1 MIPIR
6 QYLLAFLAVALV
18 GTAHGQTAYP
28 TKPIRIIIPSTPGG
42 GTDTIGRL
50 MSDKLAAMNGWQ
62 VVPENKPGA
71 GTTLGLAEL
80 ARSSNTGEILAIG
93 LTDNMTAAPLLN
105 KLTYDPV
112 KDLTPV
118 ALIATTPLVLVVPEN
133 SPLKTLEDLI
143 RVSKASPGSV
153 TYGSAG
159 VGGSAHL
166 VMEMLQAAANFK
178 MEHVPYKGSTAAL
191 PDLVGGRINVVSS
204 SIASVNSLLTAG
216 KVRALAVTSKERS
229 SVLPNVP
236 TVAESGYKDFDFSAY
251 YGVMAPTG
259 LPEPVLSRLNA
270 DFNKILQQPDVR
282 TTLLNQALEPS
293 PTSPGE
299 FAALIKADIQKAAEV
314 IKHANIK
321 VEQ

>member
-1 MIPIR
+1 MIR
-6 QYLLAFLAVALV
+6 QYLVAFFVAVLAS
-18 GTAHGQTAYP
+18 TAHGQTSYP
-28 TKPIRIIIPSTPGG
+28 TQPIHIIIPSTPGG
-42 GTDTIGRL
+42 GTDVVGRL
-50 MSDKLAAMNGWQ
+50 MGNKLAEMNGWH

-80 ARSSNTGEILAIG
+80 ARSSNTGEVLAIG

-118 ALIATTPLVLVVPEN
+118 ALVATTPLVLIVPED
-133 SPLKTLEDLI
+133 SSFKTLEDLI
-143 RVSKASPGSV
+143 RESKANPGSV

-166 VMEMLQAAANFK
+166 AMEMLQAAANFR

-191 PDLVGGRINVVSS
+191 PDLVGGRIQAVSS
-204 SIASVNSLLTAG
+204 SIASANSLLTAG

-236 TVAESGYKDFDFSAY
+236 TVAESGYKDFDFVVY
-251 YGVMAPTG
+251 FGVMAPAG

-282 TTLLNQALEPS
+282 ATLLGQSLEPR
-293 PTSPGE
+293 PTSTDK

-321 VEQ
+321 VE

>member
-1 MIPIR
+1 MIR
-6 QYLLAFLAVALV
+6 QYLAALLVATLA

-28 TKPIRIIIPSTPGG
+28 TKPIHIIIPSTPGG
-42 GTDTIGRL
+42 GTDVIGRL
-50 MSDKLAAMNGWQ
+50 MGDKLAEMNGWQ

-80 ARSSNTGEILAIG
+80 ARSSNTGEVLAIG

-105 KLTYDPV
+105 KLPYDPV

-118 ALIATTPLVLVVPEN
+118 ALVATTPLVVIVPEN

-143 RVSKASPGSV
+143 RVSQAKPASV

-166 VMEMLQAAANFK
+166 AMEMLQAAANFK

-191 PDLVGGRINVVSS
+191 PDLVGGHIQVVSS
-204 SIASVNSLLTAG
+204 SIASANSLLRAG

-236 TVAESGYKDFDFSAY
+236 TVAESGYKDFDFVVY
-251 YGVMAPTG
+251 FGVMAPAG
-259 LPEPVLSRLNA
+259 LPESVLSRLNA
-270 DFNKILQQPDVR
+270 DFNKILQQPDAR
-282 TTLLNQALEPS
+282 ATLLAQSLEPR
-293 PTSPGE
+293 PVSPGE

-321 VEQ
+321 VE